1 MIRLRAVGE
10 CVIEVGEGRV
20 VGPDAEMA
28 FAVLLVLALARG
40 RPLGRQWL
48 VDLLWPATTEAR
60 ARHNLRQTLYKLR
73 QLGVPVEGRGH
84 QLLLHFEEIAD
95 SPLLDEEGE
104 AVQQALLRPDQPFGE
119 FLAGYTPQVS
129 GAFQLW
135 LDEQRDQMNGRLR
148 RAVLSLLLDE
158 RRRGNWGA
166 VETLARKCLQLDP
179 LNEEATL
186 ALAEATA
193 LTGSKRA
200 ALAILDAYVEELG
213 GSGVG
218 AGDLRLPAAVLRKRI
233 AERLHPPTSLAV
245 VESCFVGRG
254 DSMALL
260 GDRLRSARA
269 GRGRALLVWG
279 EAGMGKSRLV
289 AEFGQLCIL
298 DGVHTVRVV
307 CQLHDLERPLSV
319 FMDAVPLLLSLPGAL
334 GCSPE
339 SMAYLKRLTEHDPE
353 MTEPSEATRE
363 AELLFAG
370 VRQAILDLVDA
381 VSEETALV
389 LCVEDVHWLDAQ
401 SWRVLREL
409 IDWSDTRRVLV
420 LLTARQ
426 PHPTPSP
433 PERPSRSLELLR
445 LGPLDQTD
453 SLVLFEA
460 VTAGYATP
468 TVFRDWCV
476 HVAEGNPFFVRA
488 LAIHWMETGEL
499 GAPTSLAELIGQ
511 RIARLGETPLL
522 TLQACAVLGKASTL
536 DRLELVLEHKRHV
549 LVESV
554 DILSEHGLLA
564 VDGAGVPCR
573 HDLIAQS
580 ALGRLALPSRKLLH
594 RCAAEVLQAEIE
606 RSQSAALL
614 WECAQQWHSAGEGDR
629 AMALVKSCAGHLLE
643 VGLPAEAA
651 EIYEKALELCET
663 DEERLE
669 MLELLAQAAQL
680 SGKWKKTLEAI
691 AGHDLVEKGPVHD
704 ECTDLTLL
712 SLEARWRTGVD
723 IRSLLDEAKA
733 YAFEP
738 STLLRHR
745 ARAAVLAMTFADNLC
760 EEDTARSLHELFQ
773 DVYPVSHDVH
783 THSHRQI
790 VNLIYHASYGSLPE
804 AVAIARHI
812 VRATSPTT
820 DAAEWVRN
828 VSRASIPLRRAGDFS
843 EAASAIRE
851 ALYVAEKYRYA
862 SAATSATDILATI
875 AIEQGR
881 LDTAHR
887 WYDRALYWMRQ
898 QEGSSAISSI
908 GLLGVKLSLLSAREL
923 TLPEWQAPTLETIMQ
938 ETNVRHRAESLS
950 LLLARQLV
958 YNDALDPGAVS
969 ALRDVLVQTRRHGGQ
984 DFPTEVLATC
994 LYRMDQRDTAVTE
1007 LSRYVSSDR
1016 RERYPFRLVLPV
1028 TPAVPFGVPDV
1039 TATHGVRY

>member
-669 MLELLAQAAQL
+669 MLELLKETLLVSGRWEGVLGAINSISMVRYGTPTILGAEDDNSVLRTEALWRLGMDITDALQDTRARVLNRDLRPPHRVKAAALVLTIADNACDAQLFSECFEAAQPL
-680 SGKWKKTLEAI
+680 LHAPGVPSFAAIQLEMMYHTSQGTLERA
-691 AGHDLVEKGPVHD
+691 VESAREIVATAHSGRDFGTVAKHYRFA
-704 ECTDLTLL
+704 
-712 SLEARWRTGVD
+712 SL
-723 IRSLLDEAKA
+723 
-733 YAFEP
+733 
-738 STLLRHR
+738 
-745 ARAAVLAMTFADNLC
+745 
-760 EEDTARSLHELFQ
+760 
-773 DVYPVSHDVH
+773 
-783 THSHRQI
+783 
-790 VNLIYHASYGSLPE
+790 
-804 AVAIARHI
+804 
-812 VRATSPTT
+812 
-820 DAAEWVRN
+820 
-828 VSRASIPLRRAGDFS
+828 PLRRAGYFA
-843 EAASAIRE
+843 EAEQLLRE
-851 ALYVAEKYRYA
+851 ALEIAERHNLITA
-862 SAATSATDILATI
+862 QLN
-875 AIEQGR
+875 AIESIILLKLEQTATAEADVWYR
-881 LDTAHR
+881 HSLRVLDGHKEVDPTT
-887 WYDRALYWMRQ
+887 
-898 QEGSSAISSI
+898 I
-908 GLLGVKLSLLSAREL
+908 LSLNSLGARIALAEGNHEIACQRFDPSQSRGTRETVARKRAGMLALEAVLSAPDSPQAT
-923 TLPEWQAPTLETIMQ
+923 TLA
-938 ETNVRHRAESLS
+938 
-950 LLLARQLV
+950 LLLADTLQRT
-958 YNDALDPGAVS
+958 GKW
-969 ALRDVLVQTRRHGGQ
+969 GGQ
-984 DFPTEVLATC
+984 DFNFTALGNTLRQIGQGTEAKSIL
-994 LYRMDQRDTAVTE
+994 TAYLT
-1007 LSRYVSSDR
+1007 RDR
-1016 RERYPFRLVLPV
+1016 REHF
-1028 TPAVPFGVPDV
+1028 PAP
-1039 TATHGVRY
+1039 TWLLQAIQ